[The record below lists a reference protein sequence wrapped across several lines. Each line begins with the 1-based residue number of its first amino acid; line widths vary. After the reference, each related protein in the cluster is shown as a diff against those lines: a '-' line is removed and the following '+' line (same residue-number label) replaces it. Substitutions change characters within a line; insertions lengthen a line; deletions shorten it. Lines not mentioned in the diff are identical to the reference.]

1 MIALRT
7 QENPRQII
15 SGRWFVALIVLLS
28 AWALT
33 DLGSAAWIQGK
44 GQLGQWL
51 MERHWHKGDDATLPW
66 PGARTRPA
74 ARLYM
79 PELAIDRLVV
89 KGLATPNLAWGPGLH
104 VGPAGHV
111 VIAAHRDTHF
121 AFLSR
126 VEPGQRI
133 ELEHPAG
140 VIRNWRVDDLRV
152 VDSRDTEID
161 LNAPGP
167 QLTLVTCWPFNT
179 LETGG
184 PLRLVVRARPVA
196 DPGGGASI

>member
-1 MIALRT
+1 MIAL
-7 QENPRQII
+7 QKQGNFRQFF

-51 MERHWHKGDDATLPW
+51 MERHWRNGEGASLPW

-89 KGLATPNLAWGPGLH
+89 NGLATPNLAWGPGLH
-104 VGPAGHV
+104 AGPAGHV

-133 ELEHPAG
+133 ELEYPAG
-140 VIRNWRVDDLRV
+140 QVRTWRIDDLRV
-152 VDSRDTEID
+152 VDSRDTDID

-184 PLRLVVRARPVA
+184 PLRLVVRAQPV
-196 DPGGGASI
+196 DTPGSGASI

>member
-1 MIALRT
+1 MIAYRT
-7 QENPRQII
+7 QANMREGMR
-15 SGRWFVALIVLLS
+15 GRWFVALVVLLS
-28 AWALT
+28 AWALI

-51 MERHWHKGDDATLPW
+51 MERHWNNGDDPNPPW
-66 PGARTRPA
+66 PGARTWPA

-79 PELAIDRLVV
+79 PELAIDRLVMD
-89 KGLATPNLAWGPGLH
+89 GLATPNLAWGPGLH

-121 AFLSR
+121 TFLSR

-133 ELEHPAG
+133 KLEYPAG
-140 VIRNWRVDDLRV
+140 QVRDWRVDDLRV
-152 VDSRDTEID
+152 VDSRKTDID

-167 QLTLVTCWPFNT
+167 RLTLITCWPFNT

-184 PLRLVVRARPVA
+184 PLRLVVRAQPVEA
-196 DPGGGASI
+196 PDGDASI